1 MRVLDATF
9 LVDYGNELDETAEY
23 LLEHSDEE
31 FVIPSPVL
39 TEYLLG
45 MVHGT
50 HPTDIPKARSELSW
64 THIAEIDEDT
74 AVTASEIADEI
85 GEEGPNLTGIDSLIA
100 AVGRQLDAPVVSNDR
115 DLTHE
120 ETKKVVDVE
129 EYRE

>member
-23 LLEHSDEE
+23 LLKHSAEE

-50 HPTDIPKARSELSW
+50 QPTDIPSARAELSW
-64 THIAEIDEDT
+64 AHIAEIDEDT
-74 AVTASEIADEI
+74 ATTASEIADEI
-85 GEEGPNLTGIDSLIA
+85 GEEGPDLTGIDSLVA
-100 AVGRQLDAPVVSNDR
+100 AVGRELGAPVVSNDT
-115 DLTHE
+115 DLTHD
-120 ETKKVVDVE
+120 ETKKVVEVE
-129 EYRE
+129 EYR